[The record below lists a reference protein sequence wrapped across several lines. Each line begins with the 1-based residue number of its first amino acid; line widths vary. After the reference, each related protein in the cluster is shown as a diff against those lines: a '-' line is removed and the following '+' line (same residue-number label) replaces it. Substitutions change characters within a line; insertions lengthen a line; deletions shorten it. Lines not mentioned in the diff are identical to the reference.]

1 MSQDVV
7 SDTMNR
13 IMNAKKASKSY
24 IVTMKYSKLLLKIL
38 DVMKQYGYIDYTL
51 NEGNLRIEMKELTTC
66 NSIKPRF
73 TVNKNNIEKYIRRF
87 LPARDFGYVI
97 ISTSKGLMTHI
108 DAKENKI
115 GGSLI
120 AYFY

>member
-1 MSQDVV
+1 MSQDIV
-7 SDTMNR
+7 SDTLNR

-24 IVTMKYSKLLLKIL
+24 IVTTRYSKLLLNVL
-38 DVMKQYGYIDYTL
+38 DLMKQYGYIDYTL
-51 NEGNLRIEMKELTTC
+51 NDGNLRIEMKELATC

-73 TVNKNNIEKYIRRF
+73 TVNKNNLEKYIRRF

-97 ISTSKGLMTHI
+97 VSTSKGLMTHI